1 MENKSASQHPIYSH
15 YRRVTERLLKN
26 VLSMNAV
33 ELIDDSIR
41 ANKSTERMFCS
52 LLNYLEEIED
62 YERCIEL
69 QRIFEAFKQIL
80 NDGK

>member
-15 YRRVTERLLKN
+15 YRRVTERLLKT
-26 VLSMNAV
+26 VLSMKAEEIV
-33 ELIDDSIR
+33 DDCIR
-41 ANKSTERMFCS
+41 TNQSSERMFCS
-52 LLNYLEEIED
+52 LFSYLEAIED

-80 NDGK
+80 NYGK